1 MFIDRPYVLSTV
13 SALFKPWWRNFVLH
27 WSFALE
33 LGICAWALVIYRRR
47 RLTSS
52 RRK

>member
-1 MFIDRPYVLSTV
+1 MFIGRPYVLFTV
-13 SALFKPWWRNFVLH
+13 PPLFTPWWRNFVLH

-33 LGICAWALVIYRRR
+33 LGICAWPLIIYRRR
-47 RLTSS
+47 RLALS